1 MDKTGVKIAIVT
13 QSLAN
18 GGAERSCAIMSKMFY
33 ETGFETHI
41 ITVLDEIEYEYC
53 GTLFNL
59 GLLKSSNPFSRFRR
73 MFALINYLKKH
84 DFDWIIDNRTRT
96 SSWSEWI
103 ISRWIYNP
111 KKALYMV
118 RSYNIKKYFPFNQT
132 LARTI
137 YKDSPYIIAVSDDIK
152 EHIEATFGYQNVTRI
167 YNLIDDIPSSA
178 LKESEFYNQKFI
190 MSYGRIDDQVKNYSL
205 LIDAYALSD
214 LPKQNI
220 LLYIVGNGVDIEKL
234 KQKINGMQLQ
244 DKIFLKPKMNNPF
257 PMVKSAMFTVLTSQY
272 EGFPRVLIESLALDT
287 PVISVDCHS
296 GPREIIQ
303 HKQNGLLVEN
313 HNEIALSQA
322 MSQLIQDKALYQK
335 LKENAAK
342 SVSHLSSEEI
352 SKQWKKILLK

>member
-1 MDKTGVKIAIVT
+1 
-13 QSLAN
+13 
-18 GGAERSCAIMSKMFY
+18 
-33 ETGFETHI
+33 
-41 ITVLDEIEYEYC
+41 
-53 GTLFNL
+53 
-59 GLLKSSNPFSRFRR
+59 
-73 MFALINYLKKH
+73 
-84 DFDWIIDNRTRT
+84 
-96 SSWSEWI
+96 
-103 ISRWIYNP
+103 
-111 KKALYMV
+111 
-118 RSYNIKKYFPFNQT
+118 
-132 LARTI
+132 
-137 YKDSPYIIAVSDDIK
+137 
-152 EHIEATFGYQNVTRI
+152 
-167 YNLIDDIPSSA
+167 
-178 LKESEFYNQKFI
+178 
-190 MSYGRIDDQVKNYSL
+190 VKNYSL

-322 MSQLIQDKALYQK
+322 MSQLIQDKALYQT